1 MVAIWLVLL
10 EAFLSIDAFT
20 TSSSMCHK
28 IASLNKL
35 VMFWELLNMWFG
47 KPTVIA
53 NHGIGWDIY
62 IEIAVQKSRKE

>member
-1 MVAIWLVLL
+1 MVAIRLVLL

-20 TSSSMCHK
+20 TSSRMCHK
-28 IASLNKL
+28 IASLEAGDVL
-35 VMFWELLNMWFG
+35 GTFEHVVR

-62 IEIAVQKSRKE
+62 IEIAVQKSKKE